1 MVGDFENEEKKG
13 IIPRAFDYIFD
24 KIKKIQKNEEKTN
37 FLIEISF
44 IQIYLELIQDLFE
57 PNVKIR
63 EDLEKGVYL
72 EGVKWIKVQTTK
84 DCEEAFQSGEKNRK
98 TAETKMNATSS
109 RSHALL
115 IVKIRKKFNDK
126 DSNSHVMT
134 ESYLYLVDLAGSE
147 KVNKCK
153 R

>member
-1 MVGDFENEEKKG
+1 MVGDFENEENKG

-37 FLIEISF
+37 FSIEISF

-63 EDLEKGVYL
+63 EDPKKIVYL
-72 EGVKWIKVQTTK
+72 EGVKWIKVESIK
-84 DCEEAFQSGEKNRK
+84 DCEEGFQSREKNMK
-98 TAETKMNATSS
+98 IVEKKMNAS
-109 RSHALL
+109 RSYALL

-134 ESYLYLVDLAGSE
+134 ESYLYLVNLAWKS
-147 KVNKCK
+147 KQKMID
-153 R
+153 

>member
-1 MVGDFENEEKKG
+1 MIVYLIKLKK
-13 IIPRAFDYIFD
+13 F
-24 KIKKIQKNEEKTN
+24 NEEKTN
-37 FLIEISF
+37 FSIEISF
-44 IQIYLELIQDLFE
+44 ILIYLELIQDLFE

-63 EDLEKGVYL
+63 EDPEKGVYL

-126 DSNSHVMT
+126 DSNSH
-134 ESYLYLVDLAGSE
+134 D
-147 KVNKCK
+147 
-153 R
+153 